1 MDYDYR
7 YLKPKETDR
16 LKISVAKVGLDD
28 RKLGYRRIEDAVIAP
43 GRKGGVFA
51 QDGFVV
57 GTRLHR
63 LHDANVPRPR
73 NVKHVDRK
81 VVYLG
86 LFHRCWGHAITDC
99 LKHLWFV
106 IDGLPELF
114 RNYELAYT
122 TLEADERLP
131 ENLIELLKCVGVNLG
146 RAFRV
151 SEPTEFLECVVPDES
166 FFADAGFSD
175 GLRIPTSKFNE
186 CINRIRRTVG
196 YDCGVPSRKVYFTR
210 IGMRDQRDFGEESLV
225 HAFAEAGFEIVRPES
240 LTFREMVRLLGETAE
255 FASTEGSCAHN
266 SLFLPQ
272 GTKVLIVRKANYVNW
287 HQLAIN
293 RVRDLD
299 VTYVDSSWSPALLR
313 YERNDPVAGPFFLYV
328 NSRLAKIL
336 EVRRCFPLGAFI
348 HYVGWG
354 FVLHWGHWLF
364 SGLRRLRH

>member
-1 MDYDYR
+1 
-7 YLKPKETDR
+7 
-16 LKISVAKVGLDD
+16 
-28 RKLGYRRIEDAVIAP
+28 
-43 GRKGGVFA
+43 
-51 QDGFVV
+51 
-57 GTRLHR
+57 
-63 LHDANVPRPR
+63 
-73 NVKHVDRK
+73 
-81 VVYLG
+81 
-86 LFHRCWGHAITDC
+86 
-99 LKHLWFV
+99 
-106 IDGLPELF
+106 
-114 RNYELAYT
+114 
-122 TLEADERLP
+122 
-131 ENLIELLKCVGVNLG
+131 
-146 RAFRV
+146 
-151 SEPTEFLECVVPDES
+151 
-166 FFADAGFSD
+166 
-175 GLRIPTSKFNE
+175 
-186 CINRIRRTVG
+186 
-196 YDCGVPSRKVYFTR
+196 
-210 IGMRDQRDFGEESLV
+210 MRDQRDFGEESLV

-336 EVRRCFPLGAFI
+336 GVRRCFPLGAFI